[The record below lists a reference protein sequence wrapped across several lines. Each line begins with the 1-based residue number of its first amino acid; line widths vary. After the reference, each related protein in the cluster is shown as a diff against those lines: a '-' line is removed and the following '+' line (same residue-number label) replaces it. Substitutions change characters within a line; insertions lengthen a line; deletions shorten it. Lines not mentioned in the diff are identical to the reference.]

1 LSFFH
6 HVQHTKTFV
15 SATIAIAKKIG
26 LFFQVQDGSGK
37 LTTFF
42 TRQFWKLS
50 NHFRMRSRRKLSYAE
65 TISTVS
71 REVLKLLL
79 YFEKQQRTKT
89 TYHLVLTNAGKTFHA
104 IYRR

>member
-1 LSFFH
+1 
-6 HVQHTKTFV
+6 
-15 SATIAIAKKIG
+15 
-26 LFFQVQDGSGK
+26 
-37 LTTFF
+37 
-42 TRQFWKLS
+42 
-50 NHFRMRSRRKLSYAE
+50 MRSRRKLSYAE